1 MSDIPASPATQRR
14 LCPTCGSRVGE
25 AATRCVVCGADLR
38 RASASPAAARRS
50 QLTLSMPMAVG
61 LLAGFVLVGAGAT
74 YRPLFNLNLDLTG
87 QLQWNESPD
96 TSGTNM
102 RGNLHVSYFLPLPG
116 TPTLDLNGTWEH
128 ATVTDE
134 NRIEFRSQLSYRLG
148 QVNFRLEH
156 RVERKEAQGQS
167 GLNNSVHFSVVRPF
181 RFSFN

>member
-1 MSDIPASPATQRR
+1 
-14 LCPTCGSRVGE
+14 
-25 AATRCVVCGADLR
+25 
-38 RASASPAAARRS
+38 
-50 QLTLSMPMAVG
+50 
-61 LLAGFVLVGAGAT
+61 
-74 YRPLFNLNLDLTG
+74 
-87 QLQWNESPD
+87 
-96 TSGTNM
+96 M